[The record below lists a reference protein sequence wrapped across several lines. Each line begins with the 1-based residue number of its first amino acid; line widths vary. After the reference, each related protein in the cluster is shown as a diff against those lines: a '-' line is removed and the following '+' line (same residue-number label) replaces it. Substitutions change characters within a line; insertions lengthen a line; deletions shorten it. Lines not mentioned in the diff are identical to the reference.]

1 MRAVMTSSRVD
12 DMKLNSHK
20 LKQMFM
26 DEDLIEKYKEAFE
39 MNRDSFKGKVVL
51 DVRCDVGLFSMM
63 AVKAGAAKVIGV
75 DNRSITYET
84 QRVIAENNM
93 TDKIQLIMSGIE
105 DLRLPDGLTQ
115 VDVII
120 SSCFGEF
127 PFRQTSVQSVLLARD
142 KFLKPGGLMF
152 PDTVNLYVMGIDDCG
167 NQAENLTFWDSLYG
181 INMKAMAEREMRDP
195 RLMTLNQT
203 QLMTNQFLLQEISLY
218 SVQLRDV
225 LQFKVPF
232 QLDLNK
238 KGYIRGVSL
247 HHSLTFSSGTKL
259 VKFVSGL
266 EAPDKNWRQAVLYL
280 RHFLICHHG
289 DTLTGILVMRL
300 SQIGLKIKLD
310 VELKGKETK
319 IIRDM
324 DFSC

>member
-1 MRAVMTSSRVD
+1 MRAVITSSRVD

-20 LKQMFM
+20 LKQMFL

-75 DNRSITYET
+75 DNRSIIYET

-127 PFRQTSVQSVLLARD
+127 PFRQTSVQSVLLAR
-142 KFLKPGGLMF
+142 
-152 PDTVNLYVMGIDDCG
+152 
-167 NQAENLTFWDSLYG
+167 
-181 INMKAMAEREMRDP
+181 
-195 RLMTLNQT
+195 
-203 QLMTNQFLLQEISLY
+203 
-218 SVQLRDV
+218 
-225 LQFKVPF
+225 
-232 QLDLNK
+232 
-238 KGYIRGVSL
+238 
-247 HHSLTFSSGTKL
+247 
-259 VKFVSGL
+259 
-266 EAPDKNWRQAVLYL
+266 
-280 RHFLICHHG
+280 
-289 DTLTGILVMRL
+289 
-300 SQIGLKIKLD
+300 
-310 VELKGKETK
+310 
-319 IIRDM
+319 
-324 DFSC
+324 